1 MIPEHAAVKYLARAK
16 DMDAIKAVWDMFE
29 RCARGAASAVG
40 AEYKVWRN
48 EPANK
53 NMITNQALSDVFN
66 RNYEALG
73 GGHMPHIDSTGS
85 TDMGEMCI
93 RDSHCF
99 LRAGGRPLRLKKDLP
114 EFCEGLKALMEESV

>member
-1 MIPEHAAVKYLARAK
+1 MRQ
-16 DMDAIKAVWDMFE
+16 
-29 RCARGAASAVG
+29 GAASAVG

-85 TDMGEMCI
+85 TDMGDVSHVRPPSI
-93 RDSHCF
+93 RGSAWTALICSSI
-99 LRAGGRPLRLKKDLP
+99 P
-114 EFCEGLKALMEESV
+114 ENSPI